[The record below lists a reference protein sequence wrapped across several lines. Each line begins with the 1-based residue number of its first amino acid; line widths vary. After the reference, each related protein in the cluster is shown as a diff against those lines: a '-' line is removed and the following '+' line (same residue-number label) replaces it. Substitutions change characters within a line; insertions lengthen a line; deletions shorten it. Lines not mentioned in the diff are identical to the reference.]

1 MTEAAPVISSAEPVE
16 LTIDVLAV
24 RAGLPVRTIRE
35 YQTTG
40 LLPPPSRRGRIGVYG
55 AHHLARLALIRRLQA
70 RGYSLAA
77 IRDLLDS
84 WRHGDDLNDV
94 LGLGADELVH
104 VEEPGVAVEAS
115 ALARVLPRLVPDHLD
130 ALLETGVIERCGSGY
145 CIPSPSLLHL
155 TREALAIG
163 YSETVVLDLLHDIS
177 CSASRVADAAVAALD
192 APPPAASTDDI
203 VAFATRAR
211 GLLAHGLGRLTIH
224 QIGRRLDIVD
234 ESEVDDRLRGRAE
247 GSSR

>member
-1 MTEAAPVISSAEPVE
+1 MAEAADISTSDPVE

-35 YQTTG
+35 YQSTG
-40 LLPPPSRRGRIGVYG
+40 LLPPPSRRGRIGVYEG
-55 AHHLARLALIRRLQA
+55 HHLARLALIRRLQA

-84 WRHGDDLNDV
+84 WRQGDDLNDV
-94 LGLGADELVH
+94 LGLDADQLVH
-104 VEEPGVAVEAS
+104 IEEPGVAVDAS
-115 ALARVLPRLVPDHLD
+115 SLERVLPRLVPDHFD
-130 ALLETGVIERCGSGY
+130 ALLETGVIERCGGGY

-163 YSETVVLDLLHDIS
+163 YTEAAVLDLLHDIS
-177 CSASRVADAAVAALD
+177 TSASRVADAAVAALD
-192 APPPAASTDDI
+192 APPPAAPTDDL

-224 QIGRRLDIVD
+224 QIGRRLDISDESQVD
-234 ESEVDDRLRGRAE
+234 ERLRKQAE
-247 GSSR
+247 GSGR